1 MAPRKRIP
9 EETKVSV
16 QALRTTTNLT
26 LTEIA
31 ERCKVSIASVHRII
45 TAKDKEPGNKRH
57 LCGRKRKLTPEHEA
71 LVLGSIAELR
81 EREGS
86 FTSRRLMERA
96 GIRHVT
102 DRTVRRLLNRKG
114 YFFLQ
119 ARKKGLMSEA
129 DKVKRVEFARKM
141 QENHPPTVWTEA
153 VAFYLDGVSFVYKT
167 NPMDQA
173 RAPKGRVWRKKS
185 EGLKQGCLAKG
196 SKAGTGGKVAKMMVA
211 ISHGKGVLT
220 CERYEKM
227 NAQYFTSFIDQ
238 HFDTMFERSGKGLTR
253 LWLQDGDP
261 SQNSKSAR
269 DAMARCHSEVLKIPP
284 RSPDLNPI
292 ENIFHIV
299 SRKLEKDA
307 IDQRITRESYQEF
320 CDRVRRTIYS
330 ISRQLIDKTIESMNT
345 RIADIIRTNG
355 ERLKY

>member
-1 MAPRKRIP
+1 
-9 EETKVSV
+9 
-16 QALRTTTNLT
+16 
-26 LTEIA
+26 
-31 ERCKVSIASVHRII
+31 
-45 TAKDKEPGNKRH
+45 
-57 LCGRKRKLTPEHEA
+57 
-71 LVLGSIAELR
+71 
-81 EREGS
+81 
-86 FTSRRLMERA
+86 
-96 GIRHVT
+96 
-102 DRTVRRLLNRKG
+102 
-114 YFFLQ
+114 
-119 ARKKGLMSEA
+119 
-129 DKVKRVEFARKM
+129 
-141 QENHPPTVWTEA
+141 
-153 VAFYLDGVSFVYKT
+153 
-167 NPMDQA
+167 
-173 RAPKGRVWRKKS
+173 
-185 EGLKQGCLAKG
+185 
-196 SKAGTGGKVAKMMVA
+196 MMVA

-292 ENIFHIV
+292 GNIFHIV

-320 CDRVRRTIYS
+320 CGRVRRTIYS
-330 ISRQLIDKTIESMNT
+330 ISHQLINKTIESMNT
-345 RIADIIRTNG
+345 RIADIIRNNG